1 MKLYTKEIQLQNQNT
16 QQSSPVTS
24 TATLVAQEDMFGLG
38 LFNKAGLEIHRVA
51 RELQNWNSEVC
62 SHWDQLQNRGKG
74 KEKKTHPIFVG
85 L

>member
-1 MKLYTKEIQLQNQNT
+1 MQNQNT

-24 TATLVAQEDMFGLG
+24 TAAPVTQEDMFSLG
-38 LFNKAGLEIHRVA
+38 LCNKAGLEINRVT

-74 KEKKTHPIFVG
+74 KEKKNPQNNPLTFIE